1 MGKTLQGSLPWLT
14 NADGPNPLFHKQDV
28 FIFVGTLTDPTAWS
42 TISFSSSAVSL
53 SKFSRSRS
61 SLRRSSSSRTLCFS
75 ITLLVGSSAALP
87 DWRQRRQVQRMHFVA
102 DRFYVAPFSTLQQT
116 QCALVACDSE
126 WVTSFYSAFFNT
138 FRSDVLTVLFGCYMA
153 GAMWNC
159 CHLATFCV
167 HYTTMHHVMSL
178 HAKSHTLGACVFSC
192 NLPPALLAEWPGSST
207 VVEWILK

>member
-1 MGKTLQGSLPWLT
+1 MQKFTYHDGNCTCLSQPSSEYLFFLNPVAQLDLLAQSNQIKQWAKRHKVASLDSAK
-14 NADGPNPLFHKQDV
+14 ADSPNPLFHKQDV
-28 FIFVGTLTDPTAWS
+28 FIFVGALTDPTAWS

-87 DWRQRRQVQRMHFVA
+87 DWRQRRRVQCMHFVA
-102 DRFYVAPFSTLQQT
+102 DRFYVALFSTLQQT

-138 FRSDVLTVLFGCYMA
+138 FRSDVLTVLFGC
-153 GAMWNC
+153 
-159 CHLATFCV
+159 
-167 HYTTMHHVMSL
+167 
-178 HAKSHTLGACVFSC
+178 
-192 NLPPALLAEWPGSST
+192 
-207 VVEWILK
+207 